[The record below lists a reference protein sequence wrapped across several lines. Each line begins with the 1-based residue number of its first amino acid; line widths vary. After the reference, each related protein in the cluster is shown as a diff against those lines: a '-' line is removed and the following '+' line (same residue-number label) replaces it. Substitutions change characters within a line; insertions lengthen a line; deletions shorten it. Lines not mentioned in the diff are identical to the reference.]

1 MKSEKGKL
9 FGKLNI
15 IDLLVI
21 LVIIAAAVFLGMRV
35 MKLGGSSTDG
45 LPKRIRYEVQV
56 LRVDP
61 VLYESIKTRLDSG
74 ETQLVAGESF
84 IEGNVVGV
92 RAEPYRTSAFNQE
105 TNQNVY
111 VEDPYF
117 LTLFFTVEATVTSPV
132 NQQVVTQEIRVGRG
146 NTVKTLGI
154 EMTGT
159 IFSVE
164 TIE

>member
-1 MKSEKGKL
+1 MKGEKGKL

-21 LVIIAAAVFLGMRV
+21 AVVIAAAVFLGMRV
-35 MKLGGSSTDG
+35 FRLNSGSTEG
-45 LPKRIRYEVQV
+45 LPTRIRYEVQV

-61 VLYESIKTRLDSG
+61 IVYENIKAHLDAG
-74 ETQLVAGESF
+74 EDQLVAGESF
-84 IEGNVVGV
+84 IDGYVTDL
-92 RAEPYRTSAFNQE
+92 RAEPYHATTFNE
-105 TNQNVY
+105 DTNQYVE

-117 LTLFFTVEATVTSPV
+117 LTLTFTVEAAVTSPV
-132 NQQVVTQEIRVGRG
+132 NQQVVTQEIRIGRG

-154 EMTGT
+154 EVTGT

-164 TIE
+164 SIG